1 MSDVSSE
8 QAVPVAAAT
17 DKQDSA
23 EKRRVSILTVFRF
36 VLGYWLRVPVKF
48 ALVVIG
54 VFAAIAIEV
63 QVPAQAAALV
73 ASISA
78 FAEGD
83 GILDSAWRAAAIL
96 IGLFAAVSL
105 VQQIYIRIWIYLAAE
120 VMHAMIN
127 DGFARV
133 QRFSTDWHAGH
144 FAGSTVRKITRGM
157 WAYDSLADLVV
168 VDLGPALLLLLG
180 FAVAM
185 FLRDPFMGAYFL
197 VAVTM
202 FLTVSVVL
210 SLRYVAPANQVS
222 NDADT
227 TMGGALADSVT
238 CNNVV
243 KSFGA
248 EDREDASIDASAL
261 HWRLTSRHAWLRSMN
276 AGLIQ
281 SVMILLLLGGLLAI
295 VLRSVQAG
303 SSPVEEM
310 VYVVTTYFLINS
322 YLRNIGWQVR
332 ELQRAVNELDDLV
345 QISETLPQVDDQ
357 VGAPAFSPGAGH
369 IDFQSVSFC
378 YPNQDSAVFDKL
390 SLEINAG
397 EKVALVGESGAGKS
411 TVIKL
416 LQRLYD
422 LDGGRIVVDGQDIA
436 GVRQASL
443 RQSIALVPQEP
454 ILFHRSLA
462 ENIGYARPDASR
474 EEVIRA
480 AEKAHAH
487 EFVSRLS
494 DGYDTLVGE
503 RGVKLS
509 GGERQRVAIARAILA
524 DAPMLILDEA
534 TSSLDSI
541 TEHLI
546 QQAIEN
552 LMVGR
557 TAIVVAHRLSTIRA
571 VDRIVVFDRGQV
583 VQVGRHDELMAIGGT
598 YRDLYDMQAFGFAP
612 SEGAR

>member
-1 MSDVSSE
+1 MSDVSGE
-8 QAVPVAAAT
+8 QAVSVDGAADT
-17 DKQDSA
+17 NDSA
-23 EKRRVSILTVFRF
+23 DKRRVSIVAVFRF

-48 ALVVIG
+48 LLVVIG

-73 ASISA
+73 ASISS
-78 FAEGD
+78 FADGD
-83 GILDSAWRAAAIL
+83 GLLDSAWRAAFVL

-105 VQQIYIRIWIYLAAE
+105 VQQIYLRIWIYLAAE
-120 VMHAMIN
+120 VMQAMIN

-133 QRFSTDWHAGH
+133 QRFSTDWHAGN

-157 WAYDSLADLVV
+157 WAYDSIADLVV
-168 VDLGPALLLLLG
+168 VDLGPALLLLFG

-185 FLRDPFMGAYFL
+185 FLRDPLMGSYFF
-197 VAVTM
+197 VAVTI
-202 FLTVSVVL
+202 FLTVSIVL

-227 TMGGALADSVT
+227 AMGGALADSVT

-248 EDREDASIDASAL
+248 ETREDAAIDSSAL
-261 HWRLTSRHAWLRSMN
+261 HWRLTSRHAWIRSMN
-276 AGLIQ
+276 AGLVQ
-281 SVMILLLLGGLLAI
+281 TLMILALLGGLLAI
-295 VLRSVQAG
+295 VLRSIETG
-303 SSPVEEM
+303 TSPVEDM

-332 ELQRAVNELDDLV
+332 ELQRSVNELDDLV
-345 QISETLPQVDDQ
+345 QISQTLPQVDDAP
-357 VGAPAFSPGAGH
+357 GAPDFVPGAGH
-369 IDFQSVSFC
+369 VDFQSVSFC
-378 YPNQDSAVFDKL
+378 YPNQDSAVFDNL
-390 SLEINAG
+390 TLEIAAG

-422 LDGGRIVVDGQDIA
+422 TDGGRVVVDGQDIA
-436 GVRQASL
+436 QVSQASL
-443 RQSIALVPQEP
+443 RQSLALVPQEP

-462 ENIGYARPDASR
+462 DNIGYARPDASR
-474 EEVIRA
+474 EEIIEA

-494 DGYDTLVGE
+494 EGYDTLVGE

-571 VDRIVVFDRGQV
+571 VDRIVVFDRGEI
-583 VQVGRHDELMAIGGT
+583 VQTGKHDELIAAGGT
-598 YRDLYDMQAFGFAP
+598 YKSLYDMQAFGFAA
-612 SEGAR
+612 SESMS

>member
-1 MSDVSSE
+1 MSDVSGE
-8 QAVPVAAAT
+8 QAASVETAA
-17 DKQDSA
+17 DKQGSA
-23 EKRRVSILTVFRF
+23 DKRRVSIVAVLRF

-54 VFAAIAIEV
+54 VFSAIAVEV

-78 FAEGD
+78 FADGD
-83 GILDSAWRAAAIL
+83 GLLDSAWRAAAIL

-120 VMHAMIN
+120 VMHGMIN

-133 QRFSTDWHAGH
+133 QRFSTDWHAGN

-168 VDLGPALLLLLG
+168 IDLGPALLLLLG

-185 FLRDPFMGAYFL
+185 FMRDPFMGIYFL
-197 VAVTM
+197 IAVTI

-227 TMGGALADSVT
+227 AMGGALADSVT

-248 EDREDASIDASAL
+248 EDREDAAIDGSAL

-276 AGLIQ
+276 AGLVQ

-295 VLRSVQAG
+295 VLRSVETG

-345 QISETLPQVDDQ
+345 QIAETLPQVDDQ
-357 VGAPAFSPGAGH
+357 KGAVSFVPAAGH
-369 IDFQSVSFC
+369 IDFQAVNFC
-378 YPNQDSAVFDKL
+378 YPNQDAAVFDRL
-390 SLEINAG
+390 SLEISAG

-422 LDGGRIVVDGQDIA
+422 LDGGQIVVDGQDIS
-436 GVRQASL
+436 GVSQASL
-443 RQSIALVPQEP
+443 RRSIALVPQEP

-462 ENIGYARPDASR
+462 DNIGYARPDATR
-474 EEVIRA
+474 EEIIEA
-480 AEKAHAH
+480 AKKAHAH
-487 EFVSRLS
+487 EFVARLTE
-494 DGYDTLVGE
+494 GYDTLVGE

-571 VDRIVVFDRGQV
+571 VDRIVVFDRGQI
-583 VQVGRHDELMAIGGT
+583 VQAGKHDELMAAGGT
-598 YRDLYDMQAFGFAP
+598 YRDLYDMQAFGFAA
-612 SEGAR
+612 SEDVS